1 MTIPSVLPTY
11 ICAMTVN
18 VTRVVKTLIA
28 CVRVVVLA
36 FVGRISNVNAAPHA
50 MIVTV
55 ETRILCAL
63 RLMGLRCVFSAKRT
77 LTAIASMKP
86 AFVPLCTHVS
96 FPIIRHAQNRRLF
109 LKKTADVC

>member
-86 AFVPLCTHVS
+86 AFALFTHVS

-109 LKKTADVC
+109 LKKTADLC